1 MIDGKTVFEV
11 KKRNSQE
18 KNESLLSSFLSQEY
32 QQAKE
37 KGFTGTLEE
46 YISIRDYT

>member
-1 MIDGKTVFEV
+1 MANEKTVFEI
-11 KKRNSQE
+11 KERNSQ
-18 KNESLLSSFLSQEY
+18 KKDESSLSSFLSQEY

>member
-1 MIDGKTVFEV
+1 MANEKTVFEV
-11 KKRNSQE
+11 KERNSQE
-18 KNESLLSSFLSQEY
+18 KDESSLSSFLSQEY

-37 KGFTGTLEE
+37 KGFMGTIDD

>member
-11 KKRNSQE
+11 KERNSQE
-18 KNESLLSSFLSQEY
+18 KNESSLSSFLSQEY